1 MGGFSGPFIQ
11 SRNALKM
18 HFDPADA
25 GSIISGSTTAID
37 LSGNLNIGSLN
48 DGKVGKDAV
57 GAATAPVSSSGVFH
71 FDSTDYITVA
81 NSADFTF
88 GLGEFAIEMWL
99 KFTNFSPGGDN
110 WVTALQHS
118 SAEHQRNGIFLFYT
132 GASPDLEW
140 RMECNWNSLVS
151 GTGCYR
157 AIIDLDPYVD
167 LNEWHMFTVSR
178 VGQHEIKMYVDT
190 TLVYTDTT
198 ADGASGPRGVTY
210 ESTWPDM
217 NGDLLIADYRGAD
230 HHEFQGEIG
239 PVRLYKGHSLN
250 DLEIKQ
256 NYNVMKNRFKEL

>member
-1 MGGFSGPFIQ
+1 
-11 SRNALKM
+11 
-18 HFDPADA
+18 
-25 GSIISGSTTAID
+25 
-37 LSGNLNIGSLN
+37 
-48 DGKVGKDAV
+48 
-57 GAATAPVSSSGVFH
+57 
-71 FDSTDYITVA
+71 
-81 NSADFTF
+81 
-88 GLGEFAIEMWL
+88 
-99 KFTNFSPGGDN
+99 
-110 WVTALQHS
+110 
-118 SAEHQRNGIFLFYT
+118 
-132 GASPDLEW
+132 
-140 RMECNWNSLVS
+140 
-151 GTGCYR
+151 
-157 AIIDLDPYVD
+157 
-167 LNEWHMFTVSR
+167 MFTVSR